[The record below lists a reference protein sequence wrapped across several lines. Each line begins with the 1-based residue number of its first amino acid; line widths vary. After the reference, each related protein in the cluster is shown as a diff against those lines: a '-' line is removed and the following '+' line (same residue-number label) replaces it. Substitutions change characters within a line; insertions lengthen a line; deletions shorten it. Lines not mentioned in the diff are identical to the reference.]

1 MTDVAAVAREIV
13 LPPPAS
19 DGPVA
24 RSAAAGE
31 QSCKLEV
38 PGEVLFSAEA
48 IQRRVHALGA
58 TLDADYA
65 DERPILVGILRGSV
79 AFLADLIRAI
89 TVPIEVDWLAISSYT
104 GHSSSGVVRLLKDL
118 DSNIRGRHVL
128 LVEDIVDT
136 GLTIN
141 YVMRLLRE
149 RQPASLKLCTLLNK
163 PARRIAER
171 PIDYVGFD
179 VPDAFVVGYGLDY
192 EQRYRNLPYIAVL
205 DPALLPS

>member
-1 MTDVAAVAREIV
+1 MTPTTPTE
-13 LPPPAS
+13 
-19 DGPVA
+19 
-24 RSAAAGE
+24 
-31 QSCKLEV
+31 C
-38 PGEVLFSAEA
+38 
-48 IQRRVHALGA
+48 
-58 TLDADYA
+58 
-65 DERPILVGILRGSV
+65 PILVGILRGSV

-118 DSNIRGRHVL
+118 DSNIRDRHVL
-128 LVEDIVDT
+128 LIEDIVDT

-141 YVMRLLRE
+141 YVMRLLQE

-163 PARRIAER
+163 SARRIADR

-192 EQRYRNLPYIAVL
+192 EQRYRNLPYIVIL
-205 DPALLPS
+205 DPALLP

>member
-1 MTDVAAVAREIV
+1 MTDVAAIARKIV

-24 RSAAAGE
+24 GSVAAGE
-31 QSCKLEV
+31 QPLITEA
-38 PGEVLFSAEA
+38 PGEVLFSTEA
-48 IQRRVHALGA
+48 IQRRVRALGA
-58 TLDADYA
+58 AVDTDYA
-65 DERPILVGILRGSV
+65 AECPILVGILRGSV
-79 AFLADLIRAI
+79 AFLADLIRTI

-128 LVEDIVDT
+128 LIEDIVDT

-141 YVMRLLRE
+141 YVMRLLQE

-163 PARRIAER
+163 SARRIADR

-192 EQRYRNLPYIAVL
+192 EQRYRNLPYIVIL
-205 DPALLPS
+205 DPALLP